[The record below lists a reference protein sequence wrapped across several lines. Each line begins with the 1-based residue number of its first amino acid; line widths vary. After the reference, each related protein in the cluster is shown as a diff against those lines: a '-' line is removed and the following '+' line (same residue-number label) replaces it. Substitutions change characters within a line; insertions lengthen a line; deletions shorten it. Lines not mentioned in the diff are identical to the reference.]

1 MRNLKQQLPPLNG
14 LITFEAAARQLSF
27 TAAADELNVT
37 QAAVSR
43 QIKNLEQ
50 HLGTLLFNRYNRRL
64 TLTPAAQQLL
74 PNLQSAIALIIDS
87 VAQITTAEEP
97 KTVTIAA
104 TIAFTTF
111 NLNDWLSQFL
121 QQHRDIEVRVIA
133 TDRDVDL
140 HREEVDLAIS
150 YGDDQQNN
158 NLCST
163 FMFNDEIFPICSP
176 EYLHNAGIERTNLPL
191 QVADLLQQPLLHLD
205 EEHWRGLHYKAI
217 DWKVWFRSQGLIAPK
232 RLKGLMINNYPLL
245 LQAVLKGQ
253 GIALG
258 WRHLVSDL
266 LDTGELIAPVS
277 ASFNS
282 QREYYLARKADCKNP
297 HVASLQ
303 DWILHCAKGAEN

>member
-1 MRNLKQQLPPLNG
+1 MLNLKQQLPPLNA
-14 LITFEAAARQLSF
+14 LITFEAAARHLSF
-27 TAAADELNVT
+27 TLAANELNVT

-50 HLGTLLFNRYNRRL
+50 HLGVALFNRYNRRL
-64 TLTPAAQQLL
+64 TLTIAAQQLL
-74 PNLQSAIALIIDS
+74 PNLLSAIALIIDS
-87 VAQITTAEEP
+87 VAQISTVEEH

-111 NLNDWLSQFL
+111 KLNDWLSQFL

-140 HREEVDLAIS
+140 QREGVDLAIS
-150 YGDDQQNN
+150 YGDDRQNN

-176 EYLHNAGIERTNLPL
+176 KYLRNAQIERADLPL
-191 QVADLLQQPLLHLD
+191 QVADILQQPLLHLD

-217 DWKVWFRSQGLIAPK
+217 DWNVWFRSQGHNPPK

-258 WRHLVSDL
+258 WRHLVNDL
-266 LDTGELIAPVS
+266 LDSGELIAPVN
-277 ASFNS
+277 ATFNS
-282 QREYYLARKADCKNP
+282 QREYYLARKSDCNNP
-297 HVASLQ
+297 DVSTLQ
-303 DWILHCAKGAEN
+303 QWILHCATAVPD

>member
-104 TIAFTTF
+104 TIAFTTYK
-111 NLNDWLSQFL
+111 LNDW
-121 QQHRDIEVRVIA
+121 
-133 TDRDVDL
+133 
-140 HREEVDLAIS
+140 
-150 YGDDQQNN
+150 
-158 NLCST
+158 
-163 FMFNDEIFPICSP
+163 
-176 EYLHNAGIERTNLPL
+176 
-191 QVADLLQQPLLHLD
+191 
-205 EEHWRGLHYKAI
+205 
-217 DWKVWFRSQGLIAPK
+217 
-232 RLKGLMINNYPLL
+232 
-245 LQAVLKGQ
+245 
-253 GIALG
+253 
-258 WRHLVSDL
+258 
-266 LDTGELIAPVS
+266 
-277 ASFNS
+277 
-282 QREYYLARKADCKNP
+282 
-297 HVASLQ
+297 
-303 DWILHCAKGAEN
+303 